1 MTIQLFKFG
10 TVINDT
16 QTGSTI
22 YNAIKNALSSARSP
36 VEVDFLGVVTMATF
50 CAKQIFGK
58 LYVELGQESF
68 FDKLVLKNASPELR
82 FIIRTGIESALEDK
96 G

>member
-1 MTIQLFKFG
+1 MSIQLLNFG

-16 QTGSTI
+16 QTGASI
-22 YNAIKNALSSARSP
+22 YDAIKSSLSSNHSP
-36 VEVDFLGVVTMATF
+36 VEIDFSGVVTMATF

-68 FDKLVLKNASPELR
+68 FNKLVLKNASPELR

-96 G
+96 I